1 PGKKFCI
8 SQVLQDVAVVS
19 ENQNNNWI
27 NQEKN
32 GPLCLEIHFESFR
45 VLNQRHDLLERGK
58 EKSEANAVLV
68 VFTFSSRPAV
78 RKIRAPEALVPTTAS
93 AAPTAVPCES
103 FPRESLSSELLIS
116 ARPSSLLPREA

>member
-1 PGKKFCI
+1 DLKKKKERKKKKKRRIF
-8 SQVLQDVAVVS
+8 QVFQDVAVVS

-32 GPLCLEIHFESFR
+32 GPLCLEIHFE
-45 VLNQRHDLLERGK
+45 VK
-58 EKSEANAVLV
+58 
-68 VFTFSSRPAV
+68 PAI
-78 RKIRAPEALVPTTAS
+78 RKIRAPEALVPTTTTAS

-116 ARPSSLLPREA
+116 GRPSSLLPREA

>member
-1 PGKKFCI
+1 MQELSRSDSGPGKKFCI

-32 GPLCLEIHFESFR
+32 GPLCLEIHFE
-45 VLNQRHDLLERGK
+45 VK
-58 EKSEANAVLV
+58 
-68 VFTFSSRPAV
+68 PAV